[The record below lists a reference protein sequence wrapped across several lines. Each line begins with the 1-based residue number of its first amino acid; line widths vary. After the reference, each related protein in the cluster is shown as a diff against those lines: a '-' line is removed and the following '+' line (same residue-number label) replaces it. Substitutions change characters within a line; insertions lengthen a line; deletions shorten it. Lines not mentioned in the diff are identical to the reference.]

1 MSIGRLWSPAP
12 LGVGRGHVPPPAQFD
27 GACQSVHIIS
37 LPMRCPALVVVVVHL
52 VGDPRMLGGHGV
64 EPGAPLVERVVPL
77 RLPLLAPRLLLPRAE
92 RRRGQLL
99 LLLRLRLRTPCCHW
113 PSCPLGGGKQT
124 VAAPCAVVG
133 WTNGDAS
140 ESARRRIAPSPPPPP
155 SQRVLPKTT
164 AAAPAS
170 APAAP
175 CVSARSSLLVLPK
188 ATATRVSS
196 TLHSWLKMMHCSS
209 SLSAASAIAARGA
222 RSRVLCTVL

>member
-1 MSIGRLWSPAP
+1 MSVGAHHQSANALSSAGGGGGAP
-12 LGVGRGHVPPPAQFD
+12 
-27 GACQSVHIIS
+27 I
-37 LPMRCPALVVVVVHL
+37 

-77 RLPLLAPRLLLPRAE
+77 RLPLLAPRLLLPRVE
-92 RRRGQLL
+92 RRRGELL

-133 WTNGDAS
+133 WTNGNAS

-155 SQRVLPKTT
+155 SQRVLPETT

-196 TLHSWLKMMHCSS
+196 TLHSWLKMMRCSS
-209 SLSAASAIAARGA
+209 PLRPRAPSRRA
-222 RSRVLCTVL
+222 RSEGAIYRT